1 MSILKTKYIQIG
13 NDLVANNNFTIY
25 QPAVADG
32 TLRFAYGT
40 ADGIKTD
47 VIRFSNT
54 GNISITGNTIY
65 SDLSTT
71 GNTTIGDASGD
82 RLTINGSTI
91 TLVNSPSFT
100 GNTTFSSNVSFTG
113 GVSGSALTNYLSS
126 PAAIGS
132 GTANTARFST
142 LTVTGNSSQANV
154 TANIITAN
162 TVYAEIITNSEDIIW
177 DSATDTYTRS
187 NGLAATQKITNI
199 HSKMRRC
206 VLLDNGSVN
215 YYLDSANS
223 ALKADGTASNLTGAD
238 GMVMV
243 EIPKFY
249 VKYSRTGTLNSWSI
263 AEVPLPGYILYP
275 AFIVDGLEVS
285 ARYYGS
291 YDACIWTTGTTYQ
304 SGLNYDD
311 NVGAGQNWNTA
322 SARLASVSG
331 IYPAVGIS
339 RAEARTMA
347 ANRGTRW
354 RQLDFHLISAIQL
367 LYLIE
372 YGSFYS
378 QSKIGLGNVQ
388 VATGYPASSANQ
400 TDSPHSVA
408 GKSNSI
414 GNATGALAST
424 TRDTAWMSYRGI
436 ENWYGNCWNWV
447 DGFNINS
454 NQGYIAADN
463 NRAFYADDTATNY
476 VQYGSSM
483 INSNGYPTNIL
494 ALNSGF
500 LPSSVGGN
508 SNTYLTDYYYQ
519 NSGWRVAI
527 VGGSPIDGAVAGAF
541 CWSLNYASSVV
552 SRLLGARLVF

>member
-1 MSILKTKYIQIG
+1 MATSILKVDAIQHTAQSTPNIMLDASGSVTFANSFIANSYSIVSASANANISIG
-13 NDLVANNNFTIY
+13 STDNTNWILENDLNAGNLVVTRRTAGVRKEALRITANGAVSFANN
-25 QPAVADG
+25 V
-32 TLRFAYGT
+32 L
-40 ADGIKTD
+40 
-47 VIRFSNT
+47 
-54 GNISITGNTIY
+54 ITGNTVFN
-65 SDLSTT
+65 ST
-71 GNTTIGDASGD
+71 
-82 RLTINGSTI
+82 
-91 TLVNSPSFT
+91 
-100 GNTTFSSNVSFTG
+100 
-113 GVSGSALTNYLSS
+113 VSGAGLNNYLAS
-126 PAAIGS
+126 PPAIGTS
-132 GTANTARFST
+132 SANTARFTS
-142 LTVTGNSSQANV
+142 VSAN
-154 TANIITAN
+154 NITAN
-162 TVYAEIITNSEDIIW
+162 TI
-177 DSATDTYTRS
+177 SATSIIVAGDVSWTQSTDSYTRS
-187 NGLAATQKITNI
+187 SGSATTQIITDVHIN
-199 HSKMRRC
+199 MRRC
-206 VLLDNGSVN
+206 TLLDNGTVN

-483 INSNGYPTNIL
+483 INSDGYPTNIL

-519 NSGWRVAI
+519 NPGWRVAF
-527 VGGSPIDGAVAGAF
+527 VGG
-541 CWSLNYASSVV
+541 YASSDAAVGAFSWV
-552 SRLLGARLVF
+552 LDNASSAVYRAIGARLVF